1 MIAETWFAV
10 AIMLGVHADGTQD
23 VFIFQQPEEHGHF
36 HTVTQCKDYVKDNT
50 ISIVKA
56 LLNEYGPRPV
66 QKVLCVSEKNVK
78 RFVEERDLMDLKS
91 WSLAIFVDK
100 N

>member
-10 AIMLGVHADGTQD
+10 AVMLGIHADGTQD
-23 VFIFQQPEEHGHF
+23 VYIFQQPEEHGHF
-36 HTVTQCKDYVKDNT
+36 HSSMECKDYVKDNT

-66 QKVLCVSEKNVK
+66 QKVLCVPEKNVR
-78 RFVEERDLMDLKS
+78 RFIEERDLMDLKS
-91 WSLAIFVDK
+91 
-100 N
+100 